1 MAFFGVEG
9 HVVFFAGG
17 DRMAPVSSCQR
28 RRAAPAGGG
37 SKGGVITT
45 ERHGPVAL
53 VVLDRPE
60 ARNALT
66 GAMIAD
72 LGQALADADADPGVA
87 AVVLTGRDP
96 AFCAGLDLKDL
107 ARTYRDVAAAPARR
121 GGADAPRIRR
131 GLTPDTTKPRIGA
144 VNGPAVTGGL
154 ELALG
159 CDFLIASERAT
170 FADTHARVGVMPAG
184 GMTIRLPQL
193 IGVNRARQM
202 SLTGD
207 FVDAATACAWGL
219 VNEVVP
225 HDELLPRACELAGA
239 IAESDPAAIAELRA
253 MYAALAHR
261 GDDGVLPG
269 RGPLVAAVDGGAVR
283 PGGVRGPAGRDHR
296 AGSSQQ
302 AGRPAAPSAGGA
314 QPGSMPAPFSIRR
327 RSTTIWVS
335 MSWPAGRRRSRS
347 RGRG

>member
-1 MAFFGVEG
+1 M
-9 HVVFFAGG
+9 
-17 DRMAPVSSCQR
+17 
-28 RRAAPAGGG
+28 
-37 SKGGVITT
+37 GVIST

-53 VVLDRPE
+53 VVLDRPG

-66 GAMIAD
+66 AAMIGD
-72 LGQALADADADPGVA
+72 LATALAAADADPSVA

-107 ARTYRDVAAAPARR
+107 ARTYRDVAASS
-121 GGADAPRIRR
+121 GGDGGTDGPRIRR
-131 GLTPDTTKPRIGA
+131 GLTPETTKPRIGA

-202 SLTGD
+202 SLTGN

-225 HDELLPRACELAGA
+225 HDRLLPRALELAGA
-239 IAESDPAAIAELRA
+239 IAESDPAAVAEVRA
-253 MYAALAHR
+253 MYEALAHR
-261 GDDGVLPG
+261 GDEDSYRDEARWSRRWMAERFDAASFEARRDGIIQ
-269 RGPLVAAVDGGAVR
+269 RG
-283 PGGVRGPAGRDHR
+283 
-296 AGSSQQ
+296 STQQ
-302 AGRPAAPSAGGA
+302 G
-314 QPGSMPAPFSIRR
+314 
-327 RSTTIWVS
+327 
-335 MSWPAGRRRSRS
+335 
-347 RGRG
+347 

>member
-1 MAFFGVEG
+1 
-9 HVVFFAGG
+9 
-17 DRMAPVSSCQR
+17 
-28 RRAAPAGGG
+28 
-37 SKGGVITT
+37 VIST

-66 GAMIAD
+66 GAMIAGLASA
-72 LGQALADADADPGVA
+72 LGEADDDPDVA
-87 AVVLTGRDP
+87 VVVLTGRDP
-96 AFCAGLDLKDL
+96 AFCAGLDLTDL
-107 ARTYRDVAAAPARR
+107 AGTYRDVAAAPRP
-121 GGADAPRIRR
+121 GGEGASARIRP

-202 SLTGD
+202 SFTGN
-207 FVDAATACAWGL
+207 FVDAGTACAWGL

-225 HDELLPRACELAGA
+225 HEQLLPRCLELAAA
-239 IAESDPAAIAELRA
+239 IAESDPAAIAEVRS
-253 MYAALAHR
+253 MYVALAHR
-261 GDDGVLPG
+261 GDGDSFREEASWSRRWMTERFDPAAFQAR
-269 RGPLVAAVDGGAVR
+269 RGGIIER
-283 PGGVRGPAGRDHR
+283 
-296 AGSSQQ
+296 GSSQQ
-302 AGRPAAPSAGGA
+302 R
-314 QPGSMPAPFSIRR
+314 
-327 RSTTIWVS
+327 
-335 MSWPAGRRRSRS
+335 
-347 RGRG
+347 

>member
-1 MAFFGVEG
+1 MG
-9 HVVFFAGG
+9 
-17 DRMAPVSSCQR
+17 C
-28 RRAAPAGGG
+28 GG

-66 GAMIAD
+66 AAMISD
-72 LGQALADADADPGVA
+72 LAGALADADADDAVSV
-87 AVVLTGRDP
+87 VVLTGRDP
-96 AFCAGLDLKDL
+96 AFCAGLDLTDL
-107 ARTYRDVAAAPARR
+107 ARTYRDVAAAPRT
-121 GGADAPRIRR
+121 GGGEAAPRIRR
-131 GLTPDTTKPRIGA
+131 GLTPDTAKPRIGA

-193 IGVNRARQM
+193 IGVDRARQM
-202 SLTGD
+202 SLTGN

-225 HDELLPRACELAGA
+225 HDQLVPRCLELAGA
-239 IAESDPAAIAELRA
+239 IAESDPAAVAEVRS
-253 MYAALAHR
+253 MYRALAHR
-261 GDDGVLPG
+261 GDEESFREEARWSQRWMADRFDPAAFGARRDGIIE
-269 RGPLVAAVDGGAVR
+269 R
-283 PGGVRGPAGRDHR
+283 
-296 AGSSQQ
+296 GSSQQ
-302 AGRPAAPSAGGA
+302 A
-314 QPGSMPAPFSIRR
+314 
-327 RSTTIWVS
+327 
-335 MSWPAGRRRSRS
+335 
-347 RGRG
+347 